1 MTTQNYAKGQVIFRE
16 GDPGDCM
23 YEIECGSVGVYRDY
37 GKENENLIAKLYG
50 TTKVNVFGEMGLL
63 DHAPRSAT
71 VVALEDNTVLTKVSE
86 LDFYAY
92 FEENPSKILDIMQ
105 QMCNRL
111 RNTTKKYI
119 DACHTVYDTVETEK
133 RGEKKSL
140 SLLERIKE
148 LCDFYGYMGFYPY
161 F

>member
-1 MTTQNYAKGQVIFRE
+1 MTTQNYAKGQVIFHE

-23 YEIECGSVGVYRDY
+23 YEVEIGSVGVYRDY
-37 GKENENLIAKLYG
+37 GKDNENLIAKLYG

-86 LDFYAY
+86 EDFYAY

-105 QMCNRL
+105 QMCSRL
-111 RNTTKKYI
+111 RNTTKKY
-119 DACHTVYDTVETEK
+119 
-133 RGEKKSL
+133 
-140 SLLERIKE
+140 
-148 LCDFYGYMGFYPY
+148 F
-161 F
+161 